1 MTANTNRF
9 STYTSTSVGSGSDGK
24 NGEPKKDMWSS
35 MLDNVASGK
44 RLPEKN
50 MLVLGTPACSCFCF
64 CSSSLPMLRFNRQK
78 HTGGTVESQRD
89 YIEAL
94 ANNDT
99 RRNGDRQ
106 KIPPIANSFALGYT
120 YYDVM
125 DADQDGELE
134 LEGLPKQKLAAR
146 LLT

>member
-50 MLVLGTPACSCFCF
+50 MLVLGT
-64 CSSSLPMLRFNRQK
+64 
-78 HTGGTVESQRD
+78 TD
-89 YIEAL
+89 
-94 ANNDT
+94 
-99 RRNGDRQ
+99 
-106 KIPPIANSFALGYT
+106 
-120 YYDVM
+120 
-125 DADQDGELE
+125 
-134 LEGLPKQKLAAR
+134 
-146 LLT
+146 